1 MYDCG
6 FFGTIKHNCGIKEE
20 YNYDRHYRYSH
31 HILFQVDD
39 GSPSLKT
46 SIDILKKE
54 YSQGVRNVICTPH
67 YHAGECMPEGQL
79 IEDNFQVLKK
89 EAKEIIPEMN
99 LFLGNEI
106 MACNDMAQMLSSGE
120 LFTLAQT
127 NYVLVEFYPTVIFSA
142 NGKIYK
148 FIAKRRIYSGN
159 SSL

>member
-1 MYDCG
+1 MVRKYTVG
-6 FFGTIKHNCGIKEE
+6 FHFIILGSCMIVDFLVQLNIIVALRRNTIMTGIT
-20 YNYDRHYRYSH
+20 DIHS

-106 MACNDMAQMLSSGE
+106 MACNDMAQTVSYTHL
-120 LFTLAQT
+120 TL
-127 NYVLVEFYPTVIFSA
+127 PTTSRV
-142 NGKIYK
+142 
-148 FIAKRRIYSGN
+148 
-159 SSL
+159 